1 MVQGYLCYEMNCD
14 IRRGMR
20 GSHKVRMGIGCRPS
34 PCRDCVGGLYKVR
47 DPNEP
52 EWFKLVRVLMTRARA
67 GKSPFEALAHGGCE
81 ISHPQRR

>member
-1 MVQGYLCYEMNCD
+1 MVQGYLCYEMNGD

-34 PCRDCVGGLYKVR
+34 PCRDCVGGLYMVR

-52 EWFKLVRVLMTRARA
+52 EWFRLVRVLMTRALGR
-67 GKSPFEALAHGGCE
+67 
-81 ISHPQRR
+81 